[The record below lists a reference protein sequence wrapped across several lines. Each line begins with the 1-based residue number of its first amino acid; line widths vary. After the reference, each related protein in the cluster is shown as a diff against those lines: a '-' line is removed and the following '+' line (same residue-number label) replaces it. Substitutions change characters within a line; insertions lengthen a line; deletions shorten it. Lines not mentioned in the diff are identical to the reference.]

1 MQNKPF
7 HGRVV
12 YLPRQSENENVRGY
26 AGQND
31 FHSILVMLSLTLS
44 NKIHDEDRMKLQNQ
58 IVTSAEANGRIFMIV
73 LQSKLF

>member
-7 HGRVV
+7 HRRVV

-31 FHSILVMLSLTLS
+31 FHNILVMLSLTLS

-58 IVTSAEANGRIFMIV
+58 IVTSAEANGRIFIIV
-73 LQSKLF
+73 LQSKLL

>member
-31 FHSILVMLSLTLS
+31 FHNILVMLSLTLS

-58 IVTSAEANGRIFMIV
+58 IVTSAEANGRIFIIV
-73 LQSKLF
+73 LQSKLL